1 MTPWQRSSWHGW
13 GWTADELRRRWRPVV
28 AYQLLTSLAAALVV
42 TPLATVMLRAI
53 LQSAGTVAVNNYDL
67 VGFFLSVRGLL
78 FLVVAIAVG
87 LALFF
92 LLQAGLVLLTADTV
106 ERRNPF
112 ATLRRVVGTL
122 PQLVPLGLRQL
133 LGLVLALLPFAAM
146 IAMVVLPLLK
156 LHDINYYLHES
167 PPEWKR
173 ALRVAGVAGAC

>member
-1 MTPWQRSSWHGW
+1 MAGSTMTPWQRSSWHGW

-78 FLVVAIAVG
+78 FLVAAIAVG

-112 ATLRRVVGTL
+112 ATLRHVVGTL
-122 PQLVPLGLRQL
+122 PQLVP
-133 LGLVLALLPFAAM
+133 
-146 IAMVVLPLLK
+146 
-156 LHDINYYLHES
+156 
-167 PPEWKR
+167 
-173 ALRVAGVAGAC
+173 